1 MKKVVSCILAAFLL
15 VAAAIPCFAAEAEPA
30 VVSVLEEDLGNGV
43 QCVTTVYMD
52 SLQVRSNQCQGHVA
66 KDYSFNGKVVAT
78 VVLTATFTYDGS
90 TAKATGAYGSHSV
103 ASGWSYSGESTW
115 CSGATARLTATVSGS
130 GHSIPVSLSL
140 TCSTS
145 GTLS

>member
-52 SLQVRSNQCQGHVA
+52 PLQVRSNQCQGHVFPSMA
-66 KDYSFNGKVVAT
+66 KW
-78 VVLTATFTYDGS
+78 LPL
-90 TAKATGAYGSHSV
+90 
-103 ASGWSYSGESTW
+103 W
-115 CSGATARLTATVSGS
+115 CSQQPLPTTAAQQKQPALMEVTRSPADGAIPANQPGAVARL
-130 GHSIPVSLSL
+130 PD
-140 TCSTS
+140 
-145 GTLS
+145 